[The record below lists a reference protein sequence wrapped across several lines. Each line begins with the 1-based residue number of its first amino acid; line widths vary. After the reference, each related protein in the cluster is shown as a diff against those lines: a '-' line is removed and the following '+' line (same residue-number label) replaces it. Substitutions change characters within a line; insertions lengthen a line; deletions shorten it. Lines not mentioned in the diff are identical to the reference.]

1 MYFSESNP
9 TQLYTLDGRREDENP
24 TFPYSTDLSLN
35 LVESKLHGQLIEQ
48 NDSLALLTPSL
59 KSLKFWVD
67 SHAKFYINSTF
78 SKILFCLIIQQVKQ
92 YNKKNSK

>member
-9 TQLYTLDGRREDENP
+9 MQSYTLDGKRELENP
-24 TFPYSTDLSLN
+24 IFPFRTDLSLN
-35 LVESKLHGQLIEQ
+35 LVGSKLHGQLIEQ

-59 KSLKFWVD
+59 NSLKFCVD

-78 SKILFCLIIQQVKQ
+78 PKIFFCLEIQQIKQDNKQ
-92 YNKKNSK
+92 YSK